1 MTVCIVPVLERSRK
15 WDRLERIAND
25 IRELESDFD
34 AEKASEPAHWMFE
47 NLVQDLLDEERRLT
61 RRVLAYELHAM
72 DPNVDAAN
80 VDWLTVSA
88 VDQDGNPIM
97 LDPGQLGRITKAVG
111 NRGAR
116 HCHPSWPLD
125 VAGIVDKYWRN
136 QSLRTP
142 HTSGA

>member
-34 AEKASEPAHWMFE
+34 AEKASEPDHWMFE
-47 NLVQDLLDEERRLT
+47 DRVQDLLDEEQT
-61 RRVLAYELHAM
+61 CTWQVLAYELHAM
-72 DPNVDAAN
+72 NQAVDAAHI
-80 VDWLTVSA
+80 DRLSVSA
-88 VDQDGNPIM
+88 FDQDGDPIAF
-97 LDPGQLGRITKAVG
+97 DSGQLGRITKALG